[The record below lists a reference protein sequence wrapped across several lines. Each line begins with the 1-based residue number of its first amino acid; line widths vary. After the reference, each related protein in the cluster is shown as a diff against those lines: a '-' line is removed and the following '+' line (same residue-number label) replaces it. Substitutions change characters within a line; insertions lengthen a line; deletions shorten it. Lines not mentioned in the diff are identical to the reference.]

1 MYDISSARSRKLT
14 IASKDFR
21 VDNSFSTQASD
32 CSSRSR
38 KDSSQGPLDSPN
50 VEFESRVRLES
61 EPSSSPLK
69 DQLQPKGPRSRGTR
83 DNQSIIAMILRQNS
97 LFIDSKQSRP
107 TVQHR
112 QDNAVTKFKTE
123 LCKNFEL
130 RGFCQWGT
138 AVD

>member
-1 MYDISSARSRKLT
+1 MFDNSSVRCRKLT
-14 IASKDFR
+14 IASKDFK

-38 KDSSQGPLDSPN
+38 KDSIQNPLAVGLEPRVLLELSPSN
-50 VEFESRVRLES
+50 ST
-61 EPSSSPLK
+61 LK
-69 DQLQPKGPRSRGTR
+69 DQLQPKGPKSRNSR

-138 AVD
+138 AVG

>member
-1 MYDISSARSRKLT
+1 MYDPSSVRSRKLT
-14 IASKDFR
+14 IASKDFK

-38 KDSSQGPLDSPN
+38 KDSFHSPFDSPAA
-50 VEFESRVRLES
+50 ELEARVCLES
-61 EPSSSPLK
+61 PPCNPTLK
-69 DQLQPKGPRSRGTR
+69 SQLQPKGPKSRGTR

-123 LCKNFEL
+123 LCKNYEL

-138 AVD
+138 AVG